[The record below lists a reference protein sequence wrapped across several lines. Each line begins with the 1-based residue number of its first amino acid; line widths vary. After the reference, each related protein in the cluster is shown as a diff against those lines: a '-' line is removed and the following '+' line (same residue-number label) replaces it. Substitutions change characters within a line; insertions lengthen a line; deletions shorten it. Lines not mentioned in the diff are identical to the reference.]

1 MLVAAALAFPVGALA
16 HGDPTAHYLETD
28 SLLTTYAAPP
38 DVGVELELR
47 GVLDAAAA
55 RGYPIKVALIASDQD
70 TGGDPAPLEDVQ
82 GYAGLVGE
90 QLGSVKPL
98 RAPVVI

>member
-1 MLVAAALAFPVGALA
+1 MFVAAALAFPVGALA

-28 SLLTTYAAPP
+28 ALLTTYSAPP
-38 DVGVELELR
+38 DVGVELQLR

-82 GYAGLVGE
+82 GYAGLVSE

-98 RAPVVI
+98 R